1 MSQYYIFY
9 GAKSVRRVVNF
20 RGFYAATADSA
31 TGEIAASQHRLESH
45 PNPAFCAL
53 AHSWE

>member
-20 RGFYAATADSA
+20 RGFYAATADFA
-31 TGEIAASQHRLESH
+31 TGDIAASQHRSEFYA
-45 PNPAFCAL
+45 NPAFCAL